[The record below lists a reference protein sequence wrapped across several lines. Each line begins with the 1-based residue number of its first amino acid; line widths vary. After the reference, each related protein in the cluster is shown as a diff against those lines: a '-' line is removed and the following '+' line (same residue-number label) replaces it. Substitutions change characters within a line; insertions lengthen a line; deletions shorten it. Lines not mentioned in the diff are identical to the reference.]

1 MAISSCFALAA
12 HALVVLVHEGD
23 RGATSDFIAQS
34 ASTHPAR
41 VRRVLAPL
49 GRQGIVRGKEGSGG
63 GYVLARDP
71 ETITLDEVF
80 EAVESGPV
88 FPVHPRTPS
97 EDCPVGAQIIPALH
111 ELQTD
116 VDGAVREVLR
126 GRSLAWFVERVL
138 GHEAAALSA

>member
-12 HALVVLVHEGD
+12 HALAVLVHEGD

-49 GRQGIVRGKEGSGG
+49 SRQGIVRGREGSGG

-71 ETITLDEVF
+71 AEVTLEEIF
-80 EAVESGPV
+80 RAVESGPV
-88 FPVHPRTPS
+88 FPVHPRAPS
-97 EDCPVGAQIIPALH
+97 EDCPVGAQIIPAL
-111 ELQTD
+111 EALQTD
-116 VDGAVREVLR
+116 VEGAVREVL
-126 GRSLAWFVERVL
+126 GARSLEWFVQRIL
-138 GHEAAALSA
+138 GPQLAAH